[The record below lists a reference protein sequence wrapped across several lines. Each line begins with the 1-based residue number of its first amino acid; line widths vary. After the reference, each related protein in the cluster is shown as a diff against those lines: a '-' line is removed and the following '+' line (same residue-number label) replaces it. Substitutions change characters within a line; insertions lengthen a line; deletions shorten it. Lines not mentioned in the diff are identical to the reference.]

1 MNITP
6 DIVKNL
12 LNTLVTPE
20 FENDI
25 VGYDVILRQ
34 NPEGQTG
41 IGVDV
46 LMPASKE
53 YTTISRNVSL
63 EYSIER
69 RVRNVM
75 KYLSP
80 AFVMVDFYSVIDY

>member
-34 NPEGQTG
+34 MDGKTG

-53 YTTISRNVSL
+53 YITINRDKQL

-80 AFVMVDFYSVIDY
+80 SFVMVEFYNVIDY